1 MTVPFLIMN
10 YSLSIIGA
18 GNMAEAIVR
27 GILSSKLLSA
37 SRIIAADVSP
47 DRRGLFAS
55 LGVKAVE
62 NAEEIAG
69 LADTA
74 LLSVKPQQMGDLLP
88 KLGTR
93 AEASTLF
100 VSIAAGKST
109 PWIEKTLGGSNA
121 WRVVRAMPNT
131 PMMINSGVVGISAGK
146 NATDADL
153 KLASGLFKAA
163 ADVVELPENLLDA
176 VTAISGSGP
185 AYFYLLVEQMVQAG
199 VEMGLT
205 AQQATLLATRTAL
218 GSAKLLMASAD
229 SPAELR
235 RKVTSP
241 GGTTLAAI
249 SHMEKTDV
257 LKFLREA
264 FHKACERSK
273 ELAG

>member
-1 MTVPFLIMN
+1 MN

-27 GILSSKLLSA
+27 GILSSKLLTA
-37 SRIIAADVSP
+37 SRIIASDVVAS
-47 DRRGLFAS
+47 RRELFAS

-69 LADTA
+69 LSDTV
-74 LLSVKPQQMGDLLP
+74 LLSVKPQQMPDLLP
-88 KLGTR
+88 KLG
-93 AEASTLF
+93 AKAKASTLF

-109 PWIEKTLGGSNA
+109 AWIEKNLGASNP

-131 PMMINSGVVGISAGK
+131 PMMINCGVVGISAGK

-153 KLASGLFKAA
+153 KLASSLFKAA
-163 ADVVELPENLLDA
+163 ADVVELPEHLIDA

-185 AYFYLLVEQMVQAG
+185 AYFYLLVEQLVQAG

-205 AQQATLLATRTAL
+205 AEQATMLATRTAL
-218 GSAKLLMASAD
+218 GAAKLLIASPD

-249 SHMEKTDV
+249 SHMEKTNV
-257 LKFLREA
+257 PQFLREA

>member
-1 MTVPFLIMN
+1 MN
-10 YSLSIIGA
+10 NQLSIIGA

-37 SRIIAADVSP
+37 SQIVASDVAAP
-47 DRRGLFAS
+47 RRELFAS
-55 LGVKAVE
+55 LGVKTSDS
-62 NAEEIAG
+62 AEEIVG
-69 LADTA
+69 LAPTC
-74 LLSVKPQQMGDLLP
+74 LLSVKPQQMTDLLP
-88 KLGTR
+88 SLG
-93 AEASTLF
+93 AKAKPSTLF

-109 PWIEKTLGGSNA
+109 AWIEKTLGGSKP

-131 PMMINSGVVGISAGK
+131 PMMINCGVVGISNGK
-146 NATDADL
+146 NANAEDL

-163 ADVVELPENLLDA
+163 ADVVELPEKLIDA

-205 AQQATLLATRTAL
+205 AEQATLLATRTAL
-218 GSAKLLMASAD
+218 GAAKLLIASPD

-257 LKFLREA
+257 PKFLREA
-264 FHKACERSK
+264 FHKACDRSK